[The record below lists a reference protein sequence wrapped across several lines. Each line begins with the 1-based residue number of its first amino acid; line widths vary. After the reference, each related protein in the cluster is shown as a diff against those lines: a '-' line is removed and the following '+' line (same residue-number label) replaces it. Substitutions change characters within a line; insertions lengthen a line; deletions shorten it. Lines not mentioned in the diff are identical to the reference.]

1 MLVSAHSTLELEAKF
16 QLWKRVKTGFYNSG
30 KNDAFTVIKLVG
42 SLSTRVFETR
52 TAKKHS
58 VCQDSGVYHI
68 FILIIHNR
76 EKVLSIVN
84 VMCEDEL

>member
-1 MLVSAHSTLELEAKF
+1 MKTKITWVKNGAKSTVLAGCFGATILNTNVML
-16 QLWKRVKTGFYNSG
+16 
-30 KNDAFTVIKLVG
+30 G

-52 TAKKHS
+52 TATGREHS
-58 VCQDSGVYHI
+58 VCQDSSVSHI

-84 VMCEDEL
+84 VMV